1 MVPAEKRL
9 RYDHPLVGRY
19 ATKEMSAI
27 WSPQNKIATWRR
39 LWVALAEAQAELGLP
54 ISEEQLEELRANV
67 ANIDFELAARK
78 ERELRHDVM
87 AHIHAYG
94 AVCPRARGVIHLGAT
109 SCFVQDN
116 ADLLSMRAALRVL
129 RRKTARVLSLLA
141 SKARMWRDVACL
153 SFTHYQAAQLTTM
166 GKRCCLWAQDLWL
179 DLQQIE
185 TLLNSRLPLR
195 GVKGTTGTEASF
207 LELFDGDHAKCR
219 RLNELVCA
227 KMEPGVRAIP
237 VSGQTYTRKIDFEVL
252 SAISGVGQSVY
263 KMCAD
268 IRLLSHDK
276 ELDEPFESEQVGS
289 SAMPYK
295 RNPMRCERACSL
307 SRYIM
312 TLPAAAAETAAQQ
325 WLERT
330 LDDSAI
336 RRITLPEAFLACDV
350 VLGLA
355 SNIIGGLVLSPR
367 VVASRVAAELP
378 FMASEAIL
386 MAAVRAGGDRQDL
399 HEALRVHS
407 QAAGRRVREEGLTN
421 DLLDRIRTDP
431 LFACVHDQLD
441 TLMHPAR
448 FVGRAPQQVEEFLA
462 EHLEPTLEPFA
473 EELARPDIDT
483 VTI

>member
-1 MVPAEKRL
+1 MAAPL

-54 ISEEQLEELRANV
+54 ISEEQLEELRANIT
-67 ANIDFELAARK
+67 NIDFELAARK

-87 AHIHAYG
+87 AHIHTYG
-94 AVCPRARGVIHLGAT
+94 VICPRARGVIHLGAT

-116 ADLLSMRAALRVL
+116 ADILAMRAALRVL
-129 RRKTARVLSLLA
+129 RRKLARAMSLLA
-141 SKARMWRDVACL
+141 DKARMWRDVACL
-153 SFTHYQAAQLTTM
+153 GFTHYQPAQLTTM
-166 GKRCCLWAQDLWL
+166 GKRCSLWLQDMML

-185 TLLNSRLPLR
+185 TLLDSRLPMR

-227 KMEPGVRAIP
+227 KMEPGARAIP

-252 SAISGVGQSVY
+252 SVISGIGQSVY

-268 IRLLSHDK
+268 IRLLAHDK
-276 ELDEPFESEQVGS
+276 ELDEPFEAEQVGS

-307 SRYIM
+307 SRYLM
-312 TLPAAAAETAAQQ
+312 TLPTAAAETAAQQ

-350 VLGLA
+350 ILGLA
-355 SNIIGGLVLSPR
+355 SNIVGGLVLSPR

-407 QAAGRRVREEGLTN
+407 QAAGRRVREEGVAN
-421 DLLDRIRTDP
+421 DLLDRIRSDDQ
-431 LFACVHDQLD
+431 FAGVRDQLD
-441 TLMHPAR
+441 ALLEPAR
-448 FVGRAPQQVEEFLA
+448 FVGRAPQQVDDFLA
-462 EHLEPTLEPFA
+462 ECVMPMLEPYA
-473 EELARPDIDT
+473 EELAQPDIDT